1 MDNSSVMIGLF
12 LLALFILPI
21 VYVLVKQN
29 SKDRKQQGL
38 IKKVAAENNL
48 NLDKLESYGHLSLG
62 LDNQTKKLLIV
73 DFKEGFQH
81 DIIDLKKV
89 DQIKLSKKL
98 LPDTYSKSKKERII
112 HLSLCIEMQN
122 ASKITEITFYDED
135 DELSNDADI
144 RLHDARKW
152 DDMLNKSMI
161 S

>member
-1 MDNSSVMIGLF
+1 MIGLL
-12 LLALFILPI
+12 LLALFVIPV

-29 SKDRKQQGL
+29 SKERKQQGL

-62 LDNQTKKLLIV
+62 LDNQTKKLLIA

>member
-1 MDNSSVMIGLF
+1 MDNSSLMIGLL
-12 LLALFILPI
+12 LLALFVIPV

-29 SKDRKQQGL
+29 SKERKQQGL

-48 NLDKLESYGHLSLG
+48 NLNRLESYGNLSLG
-62 LDNQTKKLLIV
+62 LDSKAKKLLIS

-98 LPDTYSKSKKERII
+98 LPDTYSKSKKEKII
-112 HLSLCIEMQN
+112 HLSLCIEMS
-122 ASKITEITFYDED
+122 ASQIKEITFYDED
-135 DELSNDADI
+135 DEQYNDADI
-144 RLHDARKW
+144 KLNDARKW
-152 DDMLNKSMI
+152 DDILNKSMV

>member
-29 SKDRKQQGL
+29 SKDRKQKGL

-62 LDNQTKKLLIV
+62 LDNQTKKLLIA